1 MVMQDMQTNTVA
13 GGSKAPAPGAPAVRA
28 RAGGNPDGI
37 TRYFAYLKTSD
48 GNELRLG
55 GAKTG
60 VDTIHLIAKTGES
73 LLLQYRVEDDMW
85 TTTVEIS
92 GVDYKLVG
100 KVRKA
105 ASGTEYLYF
114 WNPDAADYRPN
125 LSVFRAEG
133 RGRK

>member
-1 MVMQDMQTNTVA
+1 MSVDKV
-13 GGSKAPAPGAPAVRA
+13 S
-28 RAGGNPDGI
+28 
-37 TRYFAYLKTSD
+37 RYFAYLKISA
-48 GNELRLG
+48 GNEIRLA

-60 VDTIHLIAKTGES
+60 VDTIHLVAKSGES
-73 LLLQYRVEDDMW
+73 LLLKYRVEDDMW
-85 TTTVEIS
+85 ETAVEVSGTTHH
-92 GVDYKLVG
+92 LLG

-133 RGRK
+133 RGRR